1 MKKYKYFWI
10 TIVVVILDQ
19 ISKYAV
25 RNWVNFG
32 HENVIKLTNKFFWLT
47 KVQNTGAAF
56 SFSFG
61 GENLNRVIFIIVSF
75 VASILIGYYITK
87 SECKIEKISLSL
99 VLGGA
104 LGNLLD
110 RIFIGSVTD
119 FIWWDFPDIIMYRW
133 PVFNIA
139 DSAIVV
145 AITLMIFYY
154 IFGNKTDKTEE
165 K

>member
-1 MKKYKYFWI
+1 MRKLKYFWI
-10 TIVVVILDQ
+10 TIVIVILDQ

-25 RNWVNFG
+25 RNWVDFG
-32 HENVIKLTNKFFWLT
+32 SRNVIKITEKFFWLT

-61 GENLNRVIFIIVSF
+61 SVSLNRFIFITI
-75 VASILIGYYITK
+75 SILAVCLLVYYILKTK
-87 SECKIEKISLSL
+87 IKTEKIAFAL

-104 LGNLLD
+104 VGNLLD

-119 FIWWDFPDIIMYRW
+119 FIWWDFPDVIMYRW

-139 DSAIVV
+139 DSAIVAAV
-145 AITLMIFYY
+145 SILVVFYLL
-154 IFGNKTDKTEE
+154 NLETNNTE

>member
-1 MKKYKYFWI
+1 MKKIKYFWI
-10 TIVVVILDQ
+10 TLIVVILDQ

-25 RNWVNFG
+25 RNWVDFG
-32 HENVIKLTNKFFWLT
+32 NGNIIKVTDKFFWLT

-56 SFSFG
+56 SFTFG
-61 GENLNRVIFIIVSF
+61 NENLNRIIFIVVSF
-75 VASILIGYYITK
+75 AASILIGYYITK
-87 SECKIEKISLSL
+87 SECKIEKIALSL

-104 LGNLLD
+104 IGNLLD
-110 RIFIGSVTD
+110 RIFLGSVTD

-145 AITLMIFYY
+145 AITLMIIYY
-154 IFGNKTDKTEE
+154 IFGNKENKMEE